1 VPNQGATTVA
11 PATGGHSDV
20 STWVVGLLVVAVT
33 AVGAAVRFTGIGDK
47 SLWIDEAFSLWV
59 SRQPVEDMLR
69 TTVDLDF
76 HPPLYYLSLHPWLA
90 FGDGEAAA
98 RSLSAVFSIL
108 TLPVVFVIGNR
119 IGGRALGLLSSGL
132 LALSP
137 LQTQYAQQ
145 ARMYAMMTFFAAV
158 SIACLLHVL
167 SSEPRSPGVDSHAAF
182 VTRSR
187 VYWVGFVVSTTLT
200 MLSHNT
206 GVLLPVS
213 IALFIAIVTLRRRHS
228 SGAGGHS
235 GIGAR
240 RRLTDGIVGTA
251 TGLVA
256 AVALWL
262 PWMPHFLSQSLRVD
276 DEFWI
281 APPTLSTFLDH
292 WGDLANAFGPAGF
305 LRIVVLLA
313 VAALVLLGSRQVWGS
328 SPAQLILLL
337 SLLFTPV
344 AVELLISLRRPIFF
358 TQTLVWTSIPLIV
371 LLAAGLLRIRSRA
384 LAASALSLIVLL
396 SAVALVN
403 YHQNDGKENWRAAVE
418 YIADRVQSHE
428 LLLFSAA
435 WAQIPFDY
443 YYERHS
449 APDVVRHGLP
459 TDLVDSEVLEQKMT
473 AADVVRLD
481 QLTLGRPTFWVVYSH
496 DWYTDAGGIVPSR
509 LSASFRAVD
518 TQTFTGIVVVHYRS
532 ESR

>member
-1 VPNQGATTVA
+1 MA
-11 PATGGHSDV
+11 PLDAE
-20 STWVVGLLVVAVT
+20 LLVPEPSAD
-33 AVGAAVRFTGIGDK
+33 GVR
-47 SLWIDEAFSLWV
+47 E
-59 SRQPVEDMLR
+59 
-69 TTVDLDF
+69 
-76 HPPLYYLSLHPWLA
+76 
-90 FGDGEAAA
+90 
-98 RSLSAVFSIL
+98 
-108 TLPVVFVIGNR
+108 
-119 IGGRALGLLSSGL
+119 
-132 LALSP
+132 
-137 LQTQYAQQ
+137 
-145 ARMYAMMTFFAAV
+145 
-158 SIACLLHVL
+158 
-167 SSEPRSPGVDSHAAF
+167 
-182 VTRSR
+182 
-187 VYWVGFVVSTTLT
+187 
-200 MLSHNT
+200 
-206 GVLLPVS
+206 
-213 IALFIAIVTLRRRHS
+213 
-228 SGAGGHS
+228 
-235 GIGAR
+235 
-240 RRLTDGIVGTA
+240 
-251 TGLVA
+251 
-256 AVALWL
+256 
-262 PWMPHFLSQSLRVD
+262 LRVD

-371 LLAAGLLRIRSRA
+371 LLAAGLLRLRSRA

-396 SAVALVN
+396 STVALVN

-443 YYERHS
+443 YYERQS

-459 TDLVDSEVLEQKMT
+459 TDLVDGEVLEQKMT
-473 AADVVRLD
+473 PADVVRLD

-496 DWYTDAGGIVPSR
+496 DWYTDARGIVPSR
-509 LSASFRAVD
+509 LSASFQAVD
-518 TQTFTGIVVVHYRS
+518 TQTFTGIMVVRYRS